1 MASSDRPEGRTK
13 ALYMLSAGLDGLRA
27 IQGFPRGD
35 VERILALSIPP
46 EYTACPNPFVVDWL
60 ADTSSPPD
68 APVTCEPL
76 AADVSEGKADP
87 IYRGQIYH
95 TKVPPAAIAHYIEH
109 YCPPEGVV
117 FDGFCGSG
125 MTGVA
130 ARLTGRRAI
139 LCDLS
144 PAATAIAA
152 SVCIPVVPEEFA
164 KLAAGLVG
172 YLREACGHLYTPSNG
187 RSEMEY
193 VIWSEVYECPQC
205 SAQSPFSEMGFDLTA
220 RKPRKAIHCPNCGA
234 KLGRRDLCRVLDE
247 AGRTVEHPV
256 RVKYARQPGE
266 RDLSEADI
274 DLVARAGE
282 APIPFVYPEGPM
294 MGREPGPDGWG
305 QMWRRGY
312 HSGVHRVADF
322 YYPRTLWVLAAAL
335 DWISK
340 VACSD
345 EARHALKTTV
355 INTSLNL
362 TRMRRAYQGV
372 IPLVLYFPRLRR
384 ECNAI
389 LMLERKLRA
398 IGRALAALP
407 RGNQRSV
414 MISTQSA
421 TDLRNIPDASV
432 DYIFTDPP
440 FGGNIIYSEV
450 NYLWESWLGVTTNQQ
465 PEAIVSR
472 TQRKGQAEYEELM
485 TACLC
490 EFNRVLKPGRWITV
504 EFHNS
509 DDSVWAAIQSAL
521 QESGFEIADVR
532 ILDKQAE
539 AFKAAVSQ
547 VAVRKDL
554 VISAIKPG
562 PKQPSVCRSA
572 DGESLDVWQF
582 VAEHIAGLGDDE
594 ARLSERTPHM
604 LFNRMVAWCL
614 MNGQRVPMSSGEFY
628 QGLRERFTESD
639 GRYYL
644 PDGDGE

>member
-1 MASSDRPEGRTK
+1 MGDSDGRERK
-13 ALYMLSAGLDGLRA
+13 RRLRA
-27 IQGFPRGD
+27 LLAEQVEGMRGIQGFPGGD
-35 VERILALSIPP
+35 VQRILALSIPR
-46 EYTACPNPFVVDWL
+46 EYTACPNPFIADWL
-60 ADTSSPPD
+60 EAAGTARD

-95 TKVPPAAIAHYIEH
+95 TKVPPAAVARYIEH
-109 YCPPEGVV
+109 YCPPGGVV

-152 SVCIPVVPEEFA
+152 SLCLPVRAEEFA
-164 KLAAGLVG
+164 ALAAELVRH
-172 YLREACGHLYTPSNG
+172 LREVCGHLYTPPDG

-193 VIWSEVYECPQC
+193 VIWSEVYRCPRC
-205 SAQSPFSEMGFDLTA
+205 SAQSPFSEMGFDLSA
-220 RKPRKAIHCPNCGA
+220 RKPRKAIQCPDCGA
-234 KLGRRDLCRVLDE
+234 QLGRSDLRRVLDE
-247 AGRTVEHPV
+247 AGKTVERPV
-256 RVKYARQPGE
+256 RIKYAGQPGE
-266 RDLSEADI
+266 RDLSDS
-274 DLVARAGE
+274 DLDLIARARE
-282 APIPFVYPEGPM
+282 DAIPFGYPEGPM

-335 DWISK
+335 DWIGR
-340 VACSD
+340 AGCSD
-345 EARHALKTTV
+345 EARHALQTTV

-389 LMLERKLRA
+389 LVLERKLRA
-398 IGRALAALP
+398 IGRAMATLP
-407 RGNQRSV
+407 QGDQRSV

-450 NYLWESWLGVTTNQQ
+450 NYLWESWLGVTTNQH

-472 TQRKGQAEYEELM
+472 TQRKGQAEYAALM
-485 TACLC
+485 TDCLR
-490 EFNRVLKPGRWITV
+490 EFHRVLKPGGWITV

-509 DDSVWAAIQSAL
+509 DDSIWAAIQSAL
-521 QESGFEIADVR
+521 QESGFEVADVR

-554 VISAIKPG
+554 VISALRPG
-562 PKQPSVCRSA
+562 PEKPPLCRSA
-572 DGESLDVWQF
+572 NCGNLDVWQF
-582 VAEHIAGLGDDE
+582 VAEHLGALPEDDG
-594 ARLSERTPHM
+594 RLSERTPHM

-614 MNGQRVPMSSGEFY
+614 MNGQRVPMSSGAFY
-628 QGLRERFTESD
+628 QGLRERFVEIG

-644 PDGDGE
+644 RDRNRK